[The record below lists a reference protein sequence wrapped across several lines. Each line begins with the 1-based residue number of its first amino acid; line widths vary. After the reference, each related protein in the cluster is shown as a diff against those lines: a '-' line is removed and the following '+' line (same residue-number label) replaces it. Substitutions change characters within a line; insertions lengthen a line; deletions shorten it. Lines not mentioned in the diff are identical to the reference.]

1 LIGGSIAVD
10 RRRRR
15 RFGGR
20 DAGRHADCRVCKS
33 WRADADYPRADSHE
47 CRGAFRF
54 ASLFV
59 NFGVEDL
66 PDAAPGD
73 SVQPPS
79 PAWIIEV
86 FGRR

>member
-1 LIGGSIAVD
+1 MPDATPTAESARVGGPIPIT
-10 RRRRR
+10 
-15 RFGGR
+15 
-20 DAGRHADCRVCKS
+20 
-33 WRADADYPRADSHE
+33 PRADSHE